1 MVQVPNTTLSETVHN
16 PIISLFA
23 TPTQYKSNIRP
34 ALGVAATEIINK
46 NQSATYNVFKK
57 Q

>member
-1 MVQVPNTTLSETVHN
+1 MIQVPNKALLEAVHN
-16 PIISLFA
+16 LIISLFA
-23 TPTQYKSNIRP
+23 TPTQYKSNIRS
-34 ALGVAATEIINK
+34 ALGVAAIEIINK